1 MSTEREHGA
10 SSLRDKE
17 TASMVEDAIDTQ
29 NSEGFTFEEET
40 EAEKKVLRKVD
51 MHLLPSIWIVYLL
64 SYMDRSNVGNARVAG
79 MGEALELTDDRYY
92 LIVVLFQIGYVL
104 AEVPSNMILARS
116 RPSLFIPALMIFW
129 GTSCAVIACVQTW
142 QQLIG
147 LRFLLGVAEAGF
159 SPAVMFIIS
168 SWYRKHEQSKR
179 FVVFHSAGIVS
190 GAFGSILAGAIT
202 RGLDG
207 SLGIAGWRWL
217 FIIEGIITVA
227 VGFVVKFT
235 LLDYPLT
242 SKRLKPEERQLAYAR
257 LRADGITSRNDSA
270 EHQISHLAAIKA
282 AVSNW
287 RLIPLTLGYMV
298 VIGSMSLAYFYP
310 TFAAQLGYTKT
321 DAQYVIKSSNYQ
333 VKLTGTR
340 YMTAPFYGVALV
352 IAVTLCIV
360 ADKIPQY
367 RALFTFSVLLIFGC
381 LFSALAAA
389 VHHPKARYAF
399 LCFINTAVWSAN
411 PLSLSYTST
420 VLGPVQPEVRA
431 ICLAIINGFANLAQ
445 LYGTYIFTAS
455 MPPHYVMGF
464 SVYSAIF
471 AVGATIYLA
480 AFFIFK
486 KWPYTAVTNY

>member
-1 MSTEREHGA
+1 
-10 SSLRDKE
+10 
-17 TASMVEDAIDTQ
+17 MVEDTTDTQ
-29 NSEGFTFEEET
+29 NSEGFIFEEET
-40 EAEKKVLRKVD
+40 EAETKLLRKVD
-51 MHLLPSIWIVYLL
+51 TYLLPSIWIVYLL
-64 SYMDRSNVGNARVAG
+64 SCMDRSSIGNARVAG
-79 MGEALELTDDRYY
+79 MGQALELTDDRYY
-92 LIVVLFQIGYVL
+92 LVVVLFQIGYVL
-104 AEVPSNMILARS
+104 AEVPSNMILSRS

-129 GTSCAVIACVQTW
+129 GTSCAVIACVQKW
-142 QQLIG
+142 QQLVG

-179 FVVFHSAGIVS
+179 FVVFHSAGIMS

-217 FIIEGIITVA
+217 FIIEGVITVA
-227 VGFVVKFT
+227 AGFVVKFK

-242 SKRLKPEERQLAYAR
+242 SKKLRPEERELAYAR
-257 LRADGITSRNDSA
+257 LRADGITSRNDSTQ
-270 EHQISHLAAIKA
+270 HQISHLAAMKA

-287 RLIPLTLGYMV
+287 RLIPLTLGYMT

-310 TFAAQLGYTKT
+310 TFAAQLGCNKT
-321 DAQYVIKSSNYQ
+321 DAQYVSKSSDHR
-333 VKLTGTR
+333 VELTGTR
-340 YMTAPFYGVALV
+340 YMTASFYGVALV
-352 IAVTLCIV
+352 IAVTLCII
-360 ADKIPQY
+360 ADKVPQF

-389 VHHPKARYAF
+389 IHHPKARYAF
-399 LCFINTAVWSAN
+399 LCFIKTAVWSAN

-431 ICLAIINGFANLAQ
+431 ICLAIINGFTNLAQ

-455 MPPHYVMGF
+455 TPPDYVMGF

-471 AVGATIYLA
+471 AVGATIYLS

-486 KWPYTAVTNY
+486 KWPYVGIVTY